1 MAKPIFVM
9 RLRDSM
15 THEEER
21 NVSEAIY
28 KSDMNNEYHLI
39 LIRNDKDKDEFEVY
53 NAEKMTRQDFNNIVN
68 KFK

>member
-53 NAEKMTRQDFNNIVN
+53 NAEKMTRQDFNDIVN

>member
-28 KSDMNNEYHLI
+28 KSDMNNEFHLI

-53 NAEKMTRQDFNNIVN
+53 NAEKMTRQDFNDIVN

>member
-53 NAEKMTRQDFNNIVN
+53 NAEKMSRQDFNDIVN